1 MGKRRTARELALKIL
16 YQLEISGGT
25 LESVFTDF
33 WDNHV
38 YPPEV
43 RNFTEDIAKG
53 VVEHLEEID
62 KKMGAFASNWE
73 VSRMA
78 IIDRIILRLAAYEI
92 QYRDDIPHAVSINE
106 ALEIAKKY
114 STTES
119 SRFVNGVLDKV
130 AKETKSVKR
139 KT

>member
-53 VVEHLEEID
+53 VD
-62 KKMGAFASNWE
+62 N
-73 VSRMA
+73 
-78 IIDRIILRLAAYEI
+78 
-92 QYRDDIPHAVSINE
+92 
-106 ALEIAKKY
+106 ALGLKN
-114 STTES
+114 
-119 SRFVNGVLDKV
+119 R
-130 AKETKSVKR
+130 
-139 KT
+139 